1 MRILSQLQRQIEILM
16 KRKQNLET
24 KLVQIDNLP
33 NDQITKDTYRQW
45 HEVYV
50 KVSCLELRI
59 ATIRSKM
66 EILSNKDIIRDVISG
81 SKGLFRNLIRG
92 KNEINK

>member
-1 MRILSQLQRQIEILM
+1 MRKMLSQLQRQIEILM

-24 KLVQIDNLP
+24 KLVHIDNLP

-50 KVSCLELRI
+50 KVSYLELRI

-66 EILSNKDIIRDVISG
+66 EILSNKDIIHAVISS
-81 SKGLFRNLIRG
+81 SKGLFNHLIG
-92 KNEINK
+92 GNK